1 MIVKAGQALEE
12 VINELS
18 PFLKEGDVLIIPS
31 EKQTVEVRGG
41 VLVPSLIRFDK
52 SFSLKEY
59 IHKSGGLSE
68 TAKSSKAYVIY
79 ANGEV
84 SSTKSFL
91 FFKSYPKIKP
101 GALIVVPNKIKRR
114 RVPIQEAIA
123 ITTGVSTL
131 GLLINALIK

>member
-1 MIVKAGQALEE
+1 MNSNEDESAGNL
-12 VINELS
+12 L
-18 PFLKEGDVLIIPS
+18 LKEGDVLIIPS

-52 SFSLKEY
+52 SISLKEY
-59 IHKSGGLSE
+59 VHKSGGFSE
-68 TAKSSKAYVIY
+68 NAKSGKAYVIY

-101 GALIVVPNKIKRR
+101 GALIVVPNKSDRR
-114 RVPIQEAIA
+114 KISTQEVIA
-123 ITTGVSTL
+123 ISSGLATL
-131 GLLINALIK
+131 GLLINTFIQ